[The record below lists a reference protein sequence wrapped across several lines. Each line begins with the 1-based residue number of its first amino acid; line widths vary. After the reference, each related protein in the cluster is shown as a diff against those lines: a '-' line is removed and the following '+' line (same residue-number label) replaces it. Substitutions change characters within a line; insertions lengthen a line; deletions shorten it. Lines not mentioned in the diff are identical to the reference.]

1 MFCFNRKEEKK
12 VQCVNTV
19 QPMTAE
25 SVASART
32 RQILV
37 EEIYNLCRLTFQQ

>member
-1 MFCFNRKEEKK
+1 M
-12 VQCVNTV
+12 NTV

-32 RQILV
+32 SQILV
-37 EEIYNLCRLTFQQ
+37 EEINIEAMLPTEKV